1 MSLNDDI
8 TELLDKVLDV
18 MSPQDFLRHIRKYRI
33 EIPDIYDLSELKK
46 EFLEFAIQFV
56 KGEVSFKELT
66 LLMSP
71 ILREAM
77 KYVLVKVLNESE
89 QYSSPEAK

>member
-8 TELLDKVLDV
+8 TELLDKVFDRLGD
-18 MSPQDFLRHIRKYRI
+18 MTPQGFLYHIQEYKKKHP
-33 EIPDIYDLSELKK
+33 EMHDELVEARN
-46 EFLEFAIQFV
+46 EFLKLFSQCL

-71 ILREAM
+71 TLREAM
-77 KYVLVKVLNESE
+77 KYVLIKVLNEV
-89 QYSSPEAK
+89 KK